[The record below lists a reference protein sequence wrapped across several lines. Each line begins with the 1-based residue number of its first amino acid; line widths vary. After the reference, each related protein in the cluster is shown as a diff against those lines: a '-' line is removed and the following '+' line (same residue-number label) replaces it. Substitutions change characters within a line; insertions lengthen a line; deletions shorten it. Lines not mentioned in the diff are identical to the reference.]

1 MFDDARFYNS
11 LAEDSKSFGKA
22 KCSDSAMYIA
32 ISALDFDDDLL
43 DAMDDADTYLL
54 DGEDVAMAA

>member
-11 LAEDSKSFGKA
+11 LAQDSKSYGKA
-22 KCSDSAMYIA
+22 RCADSAMFIA

-43 DAMDDADTYLL
+43 DVMENADAYLL
-54 DGEDVAMAA
+54 DDDSVELAA

>member
-11 LAEDSKSFGKA
+11 LAENSKSFGKA

-43 DAMDDADTYLL
+43 AAIDDADAYLL
-54 DGEDVAMAA
+54 DSEDVPMAA

>member
-11 LAEDSKSFGKA
+11 LAQDSKSYGKA
-22 KCSDSAMYIA
+22 RCSDCAMFLA

-43 DAMDDADTYLL
+43 DVMDNADAYLL
-54 DGEDVAMAA
+54 DEGNDLAA